1 MASLKDMEEVLQSI
15 ESDDIR
21 DYMKEALTCYMT
33 GAYRGCIVLCFIA
46 LFDDILDKLEPLTSV
61 NKVAKKI
68 FWDAK
73 KLKDEQEVYENFLIE
88 QLKSKN
94 ILNELDADFADILRK
109 LRNKSAHPSG
119 HKPSS
124 EEARFIYIE
133 VITRFL
139 SKPIFSTDYLVD
151 EIIERLPN
159 KNFFTDNNIESLKE
173 TVEDEIKNLHDDAL
187 PLLVIKLLDNFES
200 LNEVTVKNVNYF
212 FCGLIEL
219 NKEKANDSISKNL
232 ISKKCDNEKY
242 DNLILQS
249 ISLNP
254 TLFKEQ
260 SGSHIKRLMKT
271 IENSI
276 KTTKLSDKHSFLRHP
291 LVFIPSLA
299 TIYSD
304 DEFLNI
310 FDKSLTDLFEKWPFS
325 IEISEII
332 KNKNKTFI
340 KYLKYVNK
348 KLSSNDFDTANLFA
362 NNASDINKILA
373 KEINIEQSFKV
384 ITSILSAADNGA
396 FDSKKLR
403 DGGFRPMKAIKDKA
417 TKFVTENPEEAKNY
431 LSENLDLQLDEF
443 ENYLK

>member
-88 QLKSKN
+88 QLKSNK

-159 KNFFTDNNIESLKE
+159 KNFFVDNQINSLKE
-173 TVEDEIKNLHDDAL
+173 TVQEEIKNLHDDAL

-200 LNEVTVKNVNYF
+200 SNSVTVKNVNF
-212 FCGLIEL
+212 FLDGLVSID
-219 NKEKANDSISKNL
+219 KEKVNNFISKNL

-242 DNLILQS
+242 DNLILKM

-254 TLFKEQ
+254 IFFKEQ
-260 SGSHIKRLMKT
+260 SHSNINRLIKT
-271 IENSI
+271 IHNSI
-276 KTTKLSDKHSFLRHP
+276 EKTKLSDKHTFLRHP
-291 LVFIPSLA
+291 LYVFRSLSK
-299 TIYSD
+299 IYP
-304 DEFLNI
+304 DEDFLTL
-310 FDKSLTDLFEKWPFS
+310 FDKPLTELFKKWPFP
-325 IEISEII
+325 IEIAVII

-340 KYLKYVNK
+340 KYIEYINENF
-348 KLSSNDFDTANLFA
+348 SSNNFDTANLFA
-362 NNASDINKILA
+362 NNALEITKILG
-373 KEINIEQSFKV
+373 KEINNEQSFTI
-384 ITSILSAADNGA
+384 ITSILSAAKNGA
-396 FDSKKLR
+396 FESQRLR
-403 DGGFRPMKAIKDKA
+403 DEGFRSMKAIKDKA
-417 TKFVTENPEEAKNY
+417 KKFVAENPEKAKNY
-431 LSENLDLQLDEF
+431 LSENLDLQLDKF
-443 ENYLK
+443 EECLK

>member
-88 QLKSKN
+88 QLKSNN

-159 KNFFTDNNIESLKE
+159 KNFFVDNQANSLKE
-173 TVEDEIKNLHDDAL
+173 TVEEEIKNLHDDAL

-200 LNEVTVKNVNYF
+200 SNKDTVKNVNLF
-212 FCGLIEL
+212 FCGLGKL
-219 NKEKANDSISKNL
+219 NKEKVNNTVSKNL
-232 ISKKCDNEKY
+232 IQKKCDNEKY
-242 DNLILQS
+242 DDLILQMLS
-249 ISLNP
+249 INP
-254 TLFKEQ
+254 NLFKEQ
-260 SGSHIKRLMKT
+260 SSSNINRLIKT

-276 KTTKLSDKHSFLRHP
+276 KKTKLSDKHTYLRHP
-291 LVFIPSLA
+291 LFVLHSLSK
-299 TIYSD
+299 IYSD
-304 DEFLNI
+304 EDFLKL
-310 FDKSLTDLFEKWPFS
+310 FDKSLSNLFEKWPFS
-325 IEISEII
+325 IGISVII
-332 KNKNKTFI
+332 HNKNKTFI
-340 KYLKYVNK
+340 KYLEYINEKF
-348 KLSSNDFDTANLFA
+348 SSNDFDTANLFA

-384 ITSILSAADNGA
+384 IASILTAADNGA

-403 DGGFRPMKAIKDKA
+403 DGGFRPMKSIKDKA
-417 TKFVTENPEEAKNY
+417 TKFVTENPEEAKDY

-443 ENYLK
+443 ISYLK